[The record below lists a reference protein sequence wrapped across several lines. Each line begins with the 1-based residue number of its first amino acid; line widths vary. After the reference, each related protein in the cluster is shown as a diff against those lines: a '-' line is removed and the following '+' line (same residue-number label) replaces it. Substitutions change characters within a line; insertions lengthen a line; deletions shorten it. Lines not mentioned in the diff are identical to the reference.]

1 MGPVA
6 PLDRVEPVA
15 SISAVLTAAG
25 ESTRM
30 GKAKPLLAWRGATLL
45 EHQLNC
51 LLEGGVSEVV
61 VVLGH
66 RAAEVAPFARRPNV
80 RWVVNGRYRDGKA
93 SSIKA
98 GLTAISKDAEAIA
111 LLAVD
116 QPRTSEIVSQ
126 VIRAHVENNA
136 VITSPRY
143 RGHGGHPLIFSA
155 SLKSELESISEEN
168 EGIREVFRRHGDQVT
183 EVQID
188 DPLVRLDLNTPE
200 AYEEARVLY
209 GE

>member
-1 MGPVA
+1 M
-6 PLDRVEPVA
+6 A

-30 GKAKPLLAWRGATLL
+30 GEAKPLLAWRGVTLL
-45 EHQLNC
+45 EHQVNC

-66 RAAEVAPFARRPNV
+66 RAAEVTRYARGPNV
-80 RWVVNGRYRDGKA
+80 RWVVNGRYHEGRA

-98 GLTAISKDAEAIA
+98 GLTAISESADAIA

-116 QPRTSEIVSQ
+116 QPRTPEIVSQ
-126 VIRAHVENNA
+126 VVRAHVENNA

-155 SLKSELESISEEN
+155 SLKSELESITEEN
-168 EGIREVFRRHGDQVT
+168 QGIREVFRRHGDQVT
-183 EVQID
+183 EVPID

-200 AYEEARVLY
+200 DYEEARALY